1 MITPGIDLLN
11 VSGFDWNEGNQEKN
25 KKHGVTN
32 AEIEEILFN
41 PPFVIL
47 PDTKHSDAELRSYCF
62 GKTFRDRM
70 LLLVFTIRNN
80 KIRPISARAMN
91 RKERSYY
98 EEKIKASTKI

>member
-1 MITPGIDLLN
+1 MITPGIGLLN

-25 KKHGVTN
+25 KKHGITN
-32 AEIEEILFN
+32 AEIEEIFFN

-47 PDTKHSDAELRSYCF
+47 PDIKHSAAEQRLYCF

-70 LLLVFTIRNN
+70 LLLVFTIRND

-91 RKERSYY
+91 RKERIYY
-98 EEKIKASTKI
+98 EEKIEVSTDI